1 MFLNGTRKRKVCRRN
16 AEVDLQVL
24 SKFQFTHVC
33 NKPVQALT
41 RPDAHHQPAGMGHST
56 RIIIRI
62 TMGMSRRRIT
72 GMSCSKGSDDGG
84 VATLV

>member
-41 RPDAHHQPAGMGHST
+41 QPDAHHQPGWHGSQHSHHHQNYHGNEPP
-56 RIIIRI
+56 RLLSHHGYELQQR
-62 TMGMSRRRIT
+62 
-72 GMSCSKGSDDGG
+72 
-84 VATLV
+84 